1 MWQLDMES
9 SFSLTAWSNPH
20 RGERRTGKGRL
31 ELLSTGPGTG
41 MVLAAMVVAA
51 SFLLFTLGPLIL
63 VNTLS

>member
-1 MWQLDMES
+1 M
-9 SFSLTAWSNPH
+9 
-20 RGERRTGKGRL
+20 GKGRL